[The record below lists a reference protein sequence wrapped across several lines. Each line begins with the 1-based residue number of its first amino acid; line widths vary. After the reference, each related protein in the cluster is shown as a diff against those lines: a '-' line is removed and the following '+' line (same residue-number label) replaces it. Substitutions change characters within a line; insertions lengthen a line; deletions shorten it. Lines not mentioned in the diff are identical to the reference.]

1 MPYDAH
7 GRVKR
12 PSSTGYMIERRKIE
26 AGIRTLLILA
36 CLVIV
41 IAGLKAAGRFFVPF
55 LLALFIATVSFPI
68 TAWLRKHRVPRFFA
82 VVATVLVDFA
92 FLAGVVLI
100 GVVLIGELQEKWEG
114 KYKAEST
121 EKLAQAEDWAV
132 ATIVKWSKIPEE
144 EARDNVRSYVTEDLT
159 KQLASIQVEDIV
171 DLGTNVVGRVTAFL
185 GAAFIV
191 LLCTV
196 FMLME
201 ARMFARRLSLIAE
214 ARGPNFE
221 RMLYAG
227 KDIQRFLGIKTMV
240 SLATGFLAGFLCWA
254 AGLDFFILWG
264 ILAWA
269 LNYIPV
275 MGSIVAGIPPTILAL
290 VLMGW
295 PSAVAVGV
303 GYVAINVFLG
313 NFVEPMMMGNR
324 FGLSTLVV
332 IMSVMFWGWVWGPVG
347 MFLAVPIMMMLK
359 VFLENSYE
367 FRWIA
372 VAISKE
378 KPEPDADDQE
388 LKDAVEASPLAPEGG
403 ASQ

>member
-1 MPYDAH
+1 MT
-7 GRVKR
+7 GRR
-12 PSSTGYMIERRKIE
+12 NIEI
-26 AGIRTLLILA
+26 GIRTLLILA
-36 CLVIV
+36 TLVIV
-41 IAGLKAAGRFFVPF
+41 IAGLKAAERFFVPF

-68 TAWLRKHRVPRFFA
+68 TAWLRRHKVPRFFA
-82 VVATVLVDFA
+82 VITTVLVDFA

-100 GVVLIGELQEKWEG
+100 GVTLIGELQEKWES
-114 KYKAEST
+114 KYQAQST
-121 EKLAQAEDWAV
+121 QKLAQTEDWAV
-132 ATIVKWSKIPEE
+132 ATIVKWSNVPEE
-144 EARDNVRSYVTEDLT
+144 EARRNVRAYVTEDLT
-159 KQLASIQVEDIV
+159 KQLSNIKVEDIV
-171 DLGTNVVGRVTAFL
+171 GLGTNVVGRVTAFL

-191 LLCTV
+191 VLFTV

-201 ARMFARRLSLIAE
+201 ARMFGRRLSLIAE

-221 RMLYAG
+221 RMLHAG
-227 KDIQRFLGIKTMV
+227 KDIQRFLGIKTVV

-275 MGSIVAGIPPTILAL
+275 MGSIVAGIPPTILTL

-295 PSAVAVGV
+295 PSALAVGV
-303 GYVAINVFLG
+303 GYVAINTFLG
-313 NFVEPMMMGNR
+313 NFIEPMMMGRR
-324 FGLSTLVV
+324 FGISTLVV
-332 IMSVMFWGWVWGPVG
+332 IISVMFWGWVWGPVG

-359 VFLENSYE
+359 VILENSYE

-378 KPEPDADDQE
+378 KGELADDEKE
-388 LKDAVEASPLAPEGG
+388 LKEAVEAAETVGLAEGTAPEVG
-403 ASQ
+403 ASR

>member
-1 MPYDAH
+1 
-7 GRVKR
+7 
-12 PSSTGYMIERRKIE
+12 MIERRKIE

-68 TAWLRKHRVPRFFA
+68 TAWLRQHRVPRFFA

-100 GVVLIGELQEKWEG
+100 GVVLIGELQEKWES
-114 KYKAEST
+114 KYQAEST
-121 EKLAQAEDWAV
+121 EKLAQTEDWAV
-132 ATIVKWSKIPEE
+132 ATIVKWSNIPEE
-144 EARDNVRSYVTEDLT
+144 EARNNVRSYVTEDLA
-159 KQLASIQVEDIV
+159 KQLAAIKVEDIV
-171 DLGTNVVGRVTAFL
+171 DLGPNGVGRVTAFL

-303 GYVAINVFLG
+303 GYAAINVFLG

-332 IMSVMFWGWVWGPVG
+332 IVSVMFWGWVWGPVG

-378 KPEPDADDQE
+378 KRAPAEDDQE
-388 LKDAVEASPLAPEGG
+388 MKEAVEASPLAPEGG
-403 ASQ
+403 APQ

>member
-1 MPYDAH
+1 MT
-7 GRVKR
+7 GRR
-12 PSSTGYMIERRKIE
+12 NIEI
-26 AGIRTLLILA
+26 GIRTLLILA
-36 CLVIV
+36 TLVIV
-41 IAGLKAAGRFFVPF
+41 IAGLKAAERFFVPF

-68 TAWLRKHRVPRFFA
+68 TAWLRRHKGPRFFA
-82 VVATVLVDFA
+82 VITTVLVDFA

-100 GVVLIGELQEKWEG
+100 GVTLIGELQEKWES
-114 KYKAEST
+114 KYQAQST
-121 EKLAQAEDWAV
+121 QKLAQTEDWAV
-132 ATIVKWSKIPEE
+132 ATIVKWSNVPEE
-144 EARDNVRSYVTEDLT
+144 EARRNVRAYVTEDLT
-159 KQLASIQVEDIV
+159 KQLSNIKVEDIV
-171 DLGTNVVGRVTAFL
+171 GLGTNVVGRVTAFL

-191 LLCTV
+191 VLFTV

-201 ARMFARRLSLIAE
+201 ARMFGRRLSLIAE

-221 RMLYAG
+221 RMLHAG
-227 KDIQRFLGIKTMV
+227 KDIQRFLGIKTVV

-275 MGSIVAGIPPTILAL
+275 MGSIVAGIPPTILTL

-295 PSAVAVGV
+295 PSALAVGV
-303 GYVAINVFLG
+303 GYVAINTFLG
-313 NFVEPMMMGNR
+313 NFIEPMMMGRR
-324 FGLSTLVV
+324 FGISTLVV
-332 IMSVMFWGWVWGPVG
+332 IISVMFWGWVWGPVG

-359 VFLENSYE
+359 VILENSYE

-378 KPEPDADDQE
+378 KGELADDEKE
-388 LKDAVEASPLAPEGG
+388 LKEAVEAAETVGLAEGTAPEAG
-403 ASQ
+403 ASR